1 MGGFGRIGGMMNK
14 KNIGI
19 VGFVVLVLVVAG
31 LFIYRGMRGTKES
44 GENTTVMIT
53 DISGISMTGDGS
65 IEVVPIDDRN
75 LPPAPSLVRSVEFKN
90 TLAPEVKSIMVTR
103 IDDNIKEL
111 KKDPLNVNEWIML
124 GVNRKSIGDY
134 EGARDAWEYVKA
146 LVPSNIV
153 AWNNLGDLYHFYLKD
168 YVKSEE
174 NWKKTIALKPD
185 YIQGYSG
192 LVDLYKYSFK
202 VKLSETPII
211 LKAGIIKNPDVVDLQ
226 VMLAHYYQDIGQ
238 TAEAKDAY
246 NKAIATAEHLN
257 NTTLTDLLKGEL
269 ATVK

>member
-1 MGGFGRIGGMMNK
+1 MMNK

-19 VGFVVLVLVVAG
+19 MGLVVLALIAAG
-31 LFIYRGMRGTKES
+31 LFIYRDMRGAKEFS
-44 GENTTVMIT
+44 ESTTATTT

-65 IEVVPIDDRN
+65 IEIVPIDDRN
-75 LPPAPSLVRSVEFKN
+75 LPPAPSLERSVDFKN
-90 TLAPEVKSIMVTR
+90 TLAPEVKAIMVTR
-103 IDDNIKEL
+103 IEDSIKEL

-134 EGARDAWEYVKA
+134 EGARDAWEYAKA
-146 LVPSNIV
+146 LAPSSIV

-174 NWKKTIALKPD
+174 NWKKTITLKPD

-192 LVDLYKYSFK
+192 LVDLYRYSFK
-202 VKLSETPII
+202 VKLSETPVI
-211 LKAGIIKNPDVVDLQ
+211 LKAGIAKNPDSVDLQ
-226 VMLAHYYQDIGQ
+226 VMLAHHYQDMGQ

-246 NKAIATAEHLN
+246 NKAIATA
-257 NTTLTDLLKGEL
+257 DRLKNDSLATILQGEL
-269 ATVK
+269 AGVK